1 MSLFLAAY
9 AVVQVYYQLTIFSF
23 SDYPRQPDRDVFGT
37 MPMWF
42 DTSIC
47 IEPATS
53 DEFKAANV
61 SACTELV
68 YTNVPKMFRFEDEVD
83 QPFDLP
89 TVCNGG
95 AIFDELLL
103 ELPYLCPEECRST
116 STCKE
121 DELAAHANGVCTFI
135 CNEVNLSL
143 YPDLS
148 RAETDAAYG
157 NFGCDPFFYSP
168 VPSIPDAPA
177 CQIKG
182 NIDSIE
188 VSDIVLK
195 DISYVEETEPA
206 EETEPTEETEP
217 ETESVTESDPTAETE
232 PIEETAEPTE
242 ETTEPEDS
250 SSTKISIGTYI
261 IPVSSAL
268 LVMIL

>member
-157 NFGCDPFFYSP
+157 NFGCDPFFYNP

-188 VSDIVLK
+188 VSEIVLK
-195 DISYVEETEPA
+195 DISNVEETEPA
-206 EETEPTEETEP
+206 EETEPETD
-217 ETESVTESDPTAETE
+217 SVTEQE
-232 PIEETAEPTE
+232 PIEEVESTE
-242 ETTEPEDS
+242 ETTEPEYS
-250 SSTKISIGTYI
+250 SSTKISIGAYI